1 MQHYQ
6 QLDLENHINM
16 GKKED
21 PEKVLNIVK
30 DYKSQ
35 SNKDLVFAMDFMKE
49 DFEQTK
55 ETLIKLTHHL
65 DKVELTYNTILK
77 EYESRVKK

>member
-1 MQHYQ
+1 
-6 QLDLENHINM
+6 LENLINM

-21 PEKVLNIVK
+21 AKKVLNIVK
-30 DYKSQ
+30 DFKSQ
-35 SNKDLVFAMDFMKE
+35 SNKDLVFAMDFMKD